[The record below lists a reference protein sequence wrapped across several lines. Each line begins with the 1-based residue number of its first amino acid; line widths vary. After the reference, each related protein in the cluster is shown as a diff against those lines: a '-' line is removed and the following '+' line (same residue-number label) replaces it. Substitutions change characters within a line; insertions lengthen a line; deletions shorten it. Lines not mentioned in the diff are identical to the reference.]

1 MDVSWKENQ
10 ETSIMPCLFL
20 KMALWM
26 FPGSLSRKTVLFK
39 DSAVDLV
46 DVFASLHE
54 INTYENEELK

>member
-1 MDVSWKENQ
+1 MPS
-10 ETSIMPCLFL
+10 TSFL
-20 KMALWM
+20 RINMALWM